1 MAKKP
6 DDDDGR
12 KLIARN
18 KRARYRYEVLEKV
31 QAGLVLRGS
40 EVKSLR
46 QGRVALSDAFA
57 RFRNGELYLVN
68 CHIATY
74 DDASYNNHEPLRS
87 RKLLLTK
94 REIGKIRAKIDQRGQ
109 TIVPL
114 SMYFT
119 RGLAKVELGVCRG
132 KATHD
137 RRESLKKREAEREMR
152 RSYR

>member
-6 DDDDGR
+6 DDDGR

-46 QGRVALSDAFA
+46 QGRVALADAFA
-57 RFRNGELYLVN
+57 RFRDGELFLVN

-74 DDASYNNHEPLRS
+74 DEASYNNHEPTRS

-94 REIGKIRAKIDQRGQ
+94 RELKKIRERIDQRGL

-114 SMYFT
+114 SLYFT

>member
-1 MAKKP
+1 MAKP
-6 DDDDGR
+6 DNDGR

-18 KRARYRYEVLEKV
+18 KRAGYRFEILEKV

-40 EVKSLR
+40 EVKSIR

-57 RFRNGELYLVN
+57 RFRSGELYLVN

-74 DDASYNNHEPLRS
+74 DDASYNNHDPLRS

-94 REIGKIRAKIDQRGQ
+94 REIGKIRAKIDQRGL

-114 SMYFT
+114 SLYFT

>member
-1 MAKKP
+1 M
-6 DDDDGR
+6 DC
-12 KLIARN
+12 
-18 KRARYRYEVLEKV
+18 ARYRYEVLEKV

-46 QGRVALSDAFA
+46 QGRVALSDSFA
-57 RFRNGELYLVN
+57 RFRSGELYLVN

>member
-1 MAKKP
+1 MAKQP
-6 DDDDGR
+6 DDDGR

-46 QGRVALSDAFA
+46 AGRVALADAFA
-57 RFRNGELYLVN
+57 RFRGDELFLVN

-74 DDASYNNHEPLRS
+74 DEASYNNHEPTRS

-94 REIGKIRAKIDQRGQ
+94 RELKKIRERIDQRGF

-114 SMYFT
+114 SLYFT

>member
-1 MAKKP
+1 MAKAKP
-6 DDDDGR
+6 EDDGR

-46 QGRVALSDAFA
+46 QGRVALSDSFA
-57 RFRNGELYLVN
+57 RFRSGELYLVN